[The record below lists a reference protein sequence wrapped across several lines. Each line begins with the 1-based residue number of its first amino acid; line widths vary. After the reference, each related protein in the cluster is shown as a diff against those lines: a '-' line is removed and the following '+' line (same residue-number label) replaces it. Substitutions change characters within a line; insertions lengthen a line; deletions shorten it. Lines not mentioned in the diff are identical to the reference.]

1 MALPTRSSQ
10 STAARRVKR
19 SSLLQ
24 ILRVLLPIFTFLF
37 SLASLVLLIVI
48 VAGAVALKNS
58 PAVST
63 IMSLAT
69 HDGIVNYLEGI
80 LQDPQVQEALSNALD
95 GFLFGKSER
104 NRITMKD
111 EEGGGIPEPHPCG
124 EREKGEICQIIT
136 DSCAQMQE
144 CAETHD
150 HRKCRDALRDS
161 VTICKD
167 LVPGTDP

>member
-1 MALPTRSSQ
+1 MAPPTRPSQ
-10 STAARRVKR
+10 LAASRRAKR
-19 SSLLQ
+19 STLFQ
-24 ILRVLLPIFTFLF
+24 ILRALLPIFTFFF

-48 VAGAVALKNS
+48 VVGAVELNNS

-63 IMSLAT
+63 IKSLAT

-80 LQDPQVQEALSNALD
+80 LQDPKVQEALSGAID

-104 NRITMKD
+104 DRITMKD
-111 EEGGGIPEPHPCG
+111 DDGGGGHPCG
-124 EREKGEICQIIT
+124 EREKGEICQIIS